1 MSEEKEIGKVEHF
14 FGKIQVAAIKVTAGE
29 LKVGDVIRIKGHT
42 TDLTHIVDSMQVSHQ
57 DVQFAKTG
65 DSIGIKVRGQCRDG
79 DVVYRV
85 IQ

>member
-14 FGKIQVAAIKVTAGE
+14 FGKIQVAALKITEGE

-42 TDLTHIVDSMQVSHQ
+42 TDLTHIVDSMQVNHQ
-57 DVQFAKTG
+57 AVQFAKAG
-65 DSIGIKVRGQCRDG
+65 DSIGIKVKGQCRDG